1 MHIFAQY
8 FKNINTLRHE
18 QFKRHFLW
26 NRDLSHIWFD
36 PVVYSSFECK
46 RGWSLTP
53 FFSIVSFCNP
63 GIGRYDEAEKESS
76 GLNGETYLC

>member
-36 PVVYSSFECK
+36 PVVYSSFDAK
-46 RGWSLTP
+46 GDG
-53 FFSIVSFCNP
+53 V
-63 GIGRYDEAEKESS
+63 
-76 GLNGETYLC
+76 